1 MLVILTKDKESTM
14 NLIHQ
19 LTQRASRVCL
29 LTALLVPAYVLVQ
42 TCSGIEITEAQKLT
56 KKSKKKKSLKKPTK
70 GKTTAKKTKINS
82 DKKTSKRPTKK
93 VKSKPKSLKKVSK
106 PEKRSTRTAINPSKT
121 KAVKS
126 NPKSKTSS
134 KGGLKPVG
142 GKRVLTKP
150 QNTIKGSASK
160 GSKAG
165 KGPSRKTLK
174 SSPTQTIKPTGV
186 KGPSRRVVESTKPGS
201 AKTIKKTTTKTTK
214 TTKST
219 TATKSVRQSENV
231 SSESGYNEGY
241 QPAPAAAPT
250 YAPAPAPAPR
260 ITCRP
265 QGGHMLVN
273 LGFGSQST
281 KGTDDSR
288 STYVLGLGYRS
299 DMLGLVGEGQ
309 FASYEDS
316 SSLTSLRGQIR
327 LYIPVGEC
335 LDLYPL
341 VGLSRFEE
349 DSDQT
354 SAIDLGIGADLN
366 LGGKLSIGA
375 RYIRSAFT
383 DSIQNVR
390 NEDVESSNTLLFQ
403 VGLYF

>member
-1 MLVILTKDKESTM
+1 
-14 NLIHQ
+14 
-19 LTQRASRVCL
+19 
-29 LTALLVPAYVLVQ
+29 
-42 TCSGIEITEAQKLT
+42 
-56 KKSKKKKSLKKPTK
+56 
-70 GKTTAKKTKINS
+70 
-82 DKKTSKRPTKK
+82 
-93 VKSKPKSLKKVSK
+93 
-106 PEKRSTRTAINPSKT
+106 
-121 KAVKS
+121 
-126 NPKSKTSS
+126 
-134 KGGLKPVG
+134 
-142 GKRVLTKP
+142 
-150 QNTIKGSASK
+150 
-160 GSKAG
+160 
-165 KGPSRKTLK
+165 
-174 SSPTQTIKPTGV
+174 
-186 KGPSRRVVESTKPGS
+186 
-201 AKTIKKTTTKTTK
+201 
-214 TTKST
+214 
-219 TATKSVRQSENV
+219 
-231 SSESGYNEGY
+231 
-241 QPAPAAAPT
+241 
-250 YAPAPAPAPR
+250 
-260 ITCRP
+260 
-265 QGGHMLVN
+265 MLVN